1 MNISYEESLEIR
13 GIAILM
19 MLWLHC
25 FCNWSSPE
33 YTYISY
39 IWLGGYPLPYRLTY
53 IAGVVVPLYC
63 FLSGYGL
70 CKKHPFNI
78 SYLKTKIQKL
88 FCQYWLVLVIF
99 LALSLSMDFSYYNL
113 SISSLL
119 GNFVG
124 YDTSYNRTLW
134 FLLPYIL
141 LFISCPILFRLL
153 SRKNI
158 MVVCLS
164 IILVLFVLANWV
176 LKLEAQGKFEYS
188 AFIILIANYFKM
200 LFPFS
205 LGFIAAFY
213 PIPNSLKILIEKRRL
228 LWLFVLGIVLLSKLF
243 IPSYTLNYFYLI
255 PGILFWH
262 LLDKPL
268 CLKHLLVKFG
278 KKSTYIWFVHG
289 YFTYYIFHPYIFC
302 LKYPIFIFMGVLL
315 VSYGLS
321 FLFDYIYTK
330 LSSLKLTR

>member
-1 MNISYEESLEIR
+1 
-13 GIAILM
+13 
-19 MLWLHC
+19 
-25 FCNWSSPE
+25 
-33 YTYISY
+33 
-39 IWLGGYPLPYRLTY
+39 
-53 IAGVVVPLYC
+53 
-63 FLSGYGL
+63 
-70 CKKHPFNI
+70 
-78 SYLKTKIQKL
+78 
-88 FCQYWLVLVIF
+88 
-99 LALSLSMDFSYYNL
+99 MDFSYYNL

-188 AFIILIANYFKM
+188 AFIMLIANYFKM